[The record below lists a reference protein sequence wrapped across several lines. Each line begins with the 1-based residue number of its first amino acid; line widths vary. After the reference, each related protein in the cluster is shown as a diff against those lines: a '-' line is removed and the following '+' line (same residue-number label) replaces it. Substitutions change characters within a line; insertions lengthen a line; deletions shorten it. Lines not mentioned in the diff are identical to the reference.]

1 MAETSAAGWNEP
13 LEPDG
18 IQGAARLAAWRTG
31 AWRVAILVAAIVGVR
46 LTYGVLLDN
55 SGVIADVVA
64 RGPRWAYVAGAVGF
78 FLANQ
83 LITMVRW
90 RWLARAAGVKM
101 TFSDVLTLAA
111 AGEAGNL
118 VMPGAN
124 GGDAVKLGMIARQR
138 LPLGRLAVVTVTDRV
153 VGLLGLLS
161 VGCVAGAW
169 QWSGASPAVRAIAAT
184 VAVLL
189 AVAACVAWCL
199 LHPQAVRLV
208 RRVARL
214 GPRWQAI
221 CGPVADVAELYGN
234 RRGPL
239 LGAVA
244 VSAASQTC
252 SLLAMFCSGQA
263 LVRDGAASVVATLL
277 AGPLVLIAT
286 ALPLPFGALGVTE
299 RVGQDLFA
307 SEGFAG
313 GGLATLGYRFS
324 QTLAIVLLV
333 AGVWLYRFT
342 RSQRKHGVVGNR
354 SHDSLRI

>member
-1 MAETSAAGWNEP
+1 MAETKAVAWAEPAEPIGSLASAHAVSWRAWACR
-13 LEPDG
+13 
-18 IQGAARLAAWRTG
+18 AAIAA
-31 AWRVAILVAAIVGVR
+31 AAIVGAG

-55 SGVIADVVA
+55 LTAIADVAV
-64 RGPRWAYVAGAVGF
+64 RGPRWGLMAAAVWF

-83 LITMVRW
+83 MITLVRW
-90 RWLARAAGVKM
+90 RWLARAAGVPV
-101 TFSDVLTLAA
+101 TFFDALTLAA
-111 AGEAGNL
+111 AAEAGNL
-118 VMPGAN
+118 LMPGAN
-124 GGDAVKLGMIARQR
+124 GGDAVKLGLIARQG

-161 VGCVAGAW
+161 VGCAAGVW
-169 QWSGASPAVRAIAAT
+169 QWSSGSPAVRVIAAT
-184 VAVLL
+184 VSVLL
-189 AVAACVAWCL
+189 AVAACAVWCL
-199 LHPQAVRLV
+199 LHPRAVGLV
-208 RRVARL
+208 RRAAGL
-214 GPRWQAI
+214 GPRWQAV

-299 RVGQDLFA
+299 RIGQDLFA
-307 SEGFAG
+307 AEGFTG

-324 QTLAIVLLV
+324 QTLAVVVLV
-333 AGVWLYRFT
+333 TGVWLSRFA
-342 RSQRKHGVVGNR
+342 SSGGNDAR
-354 SHDSLRI
+354 EEAAE